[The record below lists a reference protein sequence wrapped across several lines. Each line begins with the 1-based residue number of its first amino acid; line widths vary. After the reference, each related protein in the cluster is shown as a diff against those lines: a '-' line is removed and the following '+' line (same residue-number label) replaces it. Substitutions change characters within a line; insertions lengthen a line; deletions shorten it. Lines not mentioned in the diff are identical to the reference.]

1 MRQLPSGVFASSY
14 RQDAALVRTR
24 KQWLGLAILL
34 FVLALVPV
42 LLGARYANIGTN
54 MFILA
59 VAVTGLQL
67 TLGYAGQVNL
77 AQAAF
82 MGVGAFTA
90 ASIAGHWNPPFIL
103 TIPAAGIAAAL
114 FGLLFGL
121 AAVRIKGFYMAL
133 TTITAQFVFHFA
145 VINLPASWFGAANG
159 LKVPPAHL
167 FGLTFKDD
175 VGLYCLNGIVA
186 AVMIA
191 LALGIARSRFGR
203 AFVAVRDDEV
213 AAGMMGINVVRTKAL
228 AFMVG
233 TFYAGVGGALW
244 AYYIRFV
251 GAEQFT
257 LFNSIWMIAM
267 LIVGGMGSVVGGLF
281 GVLVIVGLQELVTS
295 LGPQLAELAPEL
307 GGQIVF
313 ASMNVLLGLLIAFF
327 LILEPKGLMH
337 RLQLIKFSL
346 RIWPFPH

>member
-1 MRQLPSGVFASSY
+1 MRHLPSGTFASSY
-14 RQDAALVRTR
+14 TTDAALVRTR
-24 KQWLGLAILL
+24 KQWLALAALL
-34 FVLALVPV
+34 VVLALVPPI
-42 LLGARYANIGTN
+42 LGPRYTSIGNN
-54 MFILA
+54 MFIMA
-59 VAVTGLQL
+59 VIVTGLQL

-90 ASIAGHWNPPFIL
+90 ASLANHLALPLIVILPMAG
-103 TIPAAGIAAAL
+103 AAAAL

-145 VINLPASWFGAANG
+145 VINMPTAWFGAANG
-159 LKVPPAHL
+159 LKVPPLRL
-167 FGLTFKDD
+167 FGLTFNGDLE
-175 VGLYCLNGIVA
+175 LYYLNGLVA
-186 AVMIA
+186 IAMIA
-191 LALGIARSRFGR
+191 FALGIARGRFGR
-203 AFVAVRDDEV
+203 AFVAVRDDDV
-213 AAGMMGINVVRTKAL
+213 AAGMMGINGVRTKAF

-244 AYYIRFV
+244 AYYIRYV
-251 GAEQFT
+251 GVEQFT

-267 LIVGGMGSVVGGLF
+267 LIVGGMGSIVGGLF
-281 GVLVIVGLQELVTS
+281 GVVVIVGLQEVVTS
-295 LGPQLAELAPEL
+295 LGPRLADLAPDL

-313 ASMNVLLGLLIAFF
+313 ASMNVLLGLLIALF

-337 RLQLIKFSL
+337 RWQLIRFSL

>member
-1 MRQLPSGVFASSY
+1 MRQLPSGVFASTY
-14 RQDAALVRTR
+14 LQDAALVRTR
-24 KQWLGLAILL
+24 PQWLALGVMIVA
-34 FVLALVPV
+34 LALVPL
-42 LLGARYANIGTN
+42 LLGPRYANIGNN

-59 VAVTGLQL
+59 VVVTGLQL

-82 MGVGAFTA
+82 MGVGAFIA
-90 ASIAGHWNPPFIL
+90 ASMAGHWSLPFIV
-103 TIPAAGIAAAL
+103 TIPVAGIAAAL

-159 LKVPPAHL
+159 LKVPPAQL
-167 FGLTFKDD
+167 FGFAIGGD
-175 VGLYCLNGIVA
+175 VGLYYLNGVVA
-186 AVMIA
+186 ACMVV

-203 AFVAVRDDEV
+203 AFVAVRDDDV
-213 AAGMMGINVVRTKAL
+213 AAGMMGINVVQTKAL

-267 LIVGGMGSVVGGLF
+267 LIVGGMGSVIGGLL
-281 GVLVIVGLQELVTS
+281 GVVVIVGLQELVTS
-295 LGPQLAELAPEL
+295 LGPQLAEMAPEL

-313 ASMNVLLGLLIAFF
+313 ASMNVLLGLLIALF